1 MFSIDSASFDNL
13 QLSGSLVGTLSASIN
28 FTNTSLTA
36 SIISASALSG
46 SGKNARPA
54 TIIYGTNTTVFT
66 ASLTDRTAEIA
77 HVYTLPANY
86 FKIGDFFT
94 FFWQTS
100 TGETTTFPKD
110 YRLWISTTSTS
121 SLSGATQWGLQ
132 QITQNVVA
140 LLNQRHGYITG
151 NTTMK
156 ILGSIGSSTNSGNQV
171 NSVIPTN
178 LTVPDIS
185 SSWNMILSAARSGS
199 DVTRVEF
206 SFIQIDRF

>member
-13 QLSGSLVGTLSASIN
+13 QISGSLVGTLSASIN
-28 FTNTSLTA
+28 FTNTTLTA

-54 TIIYGTNTTVFT
+54 TIIYGTNTTAFT
-66 ASLTDRTAEIA
+66 ASSTNQTDEIA

-94 FFWQTS
+94 FFWQTT
-100 TGETTTFPKD
+100 TGEATILPKQ
-110 YRLWISTTSTS
+110 YKLWISTTSTS
-121 SLSGATQWGLQ
+121 SVSGATQWGLQ
-132 QITQNVVA
+132 QITQNVVS
-140 LLNQRHGYITG
+140 LMNQRHGYITG

-156 ILGSIGSSTNSGNQV
+156 IVGTATTSTNSGNQT
-171 NSVIPTN
+171 SAIPTD

-185 SSWNMILSAARSGS
+185 SSWNMILTAARSGS

-206 SFIQIDRF
+206 SFLQIDRF